1 MSDMTPASSEKPS
14 AATPAPAEFG
24 AADWFRA
31 EIDHFIEEMGKPGR
45 SLLSFVPRFVMPKPV
60 IELVDAG
67 DSYRLSAEL
76 PGLTDK
82 DVKVELADG
91 ILTIAAEKHE
101 TAKRREEG
109 CLINERRHGHFERQ
123 IALPVDADEDKVKAK
138 FRHGL
143 LTLEIGKNAGARKPV
158 RKIKIDS

>member
-1 MSDMTPASSEKPS
+1 MNEM
-14 AATPAPAEFG
+14 APATAERKSAVSTAPAGFG

-31 EIDHFIEEMGKPGR
+31 EIDRFIEEMGKPGR
-45 SLLSFVPRFVMPKPV
+45 SLLSFVPRFVMPKPA
-60 IELVDAG
+60 IELTDAG

-82 DVKVELADG
+82 DVKLELADG

-101 TAKRREEG
+101 SAERREEG

-123 IALPVDADEDKVKAK
+123 IALPADADEDEVKAK

-143 LTLEIGKNAGARKPV
+143 LTLDIGKNADARKRV
-158 RKIKIDS
+158 RKIKIDG